1 MYICHEICIKLNLTM
16 KKTLIGKIFASLM
29 FAASATISNAQG
41 TDVTK
46 TYIQNPDFSA
56 RFAGWRNTNM
66 LYQTNKNFTLQ
77 SGEVY
82 MEKWVS
88 KGSKVG
94 SGYGI
99 FQDLR
104 NMKPGTY
111 VLTASAHN
119 IQQDKSDIQTG
130 AFLYANDEQV
140 EVNATNDYNV
150 TFCVIDGKATIG
162 FKTVNASGNW
172 VCCDNF
178 RLTYLGE
185 EADAMKTELQKLITE
200 AEGVKGEGAKA
211 TELAAAI
218 EAAQALL
225 GSADGNAVKEAAI
238 ALKRATLDY
247 RVSNASGSVPTV
259 TTNTFVPTGNTIALG
274 RSNVTGTVKEKGFCY
289 STSPNPTVL
298 DECATETFSN
308 NGTIYVMRGLKP
320 STFYYVRAYAMTKD
334 YAVGYGDVVKIATL
348 PAGSMT
354 WSYDNA
360 GDEQQNFRIKSA
372 TDECVWM
379 YNNLSHIPG
388 FFLQVHYAYGAGAG
402 DGTAECSYGGWMNV
416 SQKEAYQQTG
426 TMLHETNHGVGV
438 GTTGEWYNNSNLR
451 EGTSRGLWLGPQATK
466 MVRFFENSTTATMT
480 GDGTHM
486 WPYGI
491 NGAQEDKYNPENT
504 CLYYAN
510 ILITHAMHQD
520 GLPCTSGVGFAS
532 PAYLFEQ
539 DDATIYYIKNNNPA
553 TGMNTGYLTMTSTG
567 TMKWEAAS
575 ADDVKQDPNFQWH
588 ITYQPVYRSYF
599 LYNVGTG
606 RYITYSS
613 GFKGVKRTGNPQT
626 DDRLMFL
633 PERIDTKLSG
643 NGKTITKTAYWIL
656 HNDKYNSPALTAKNT
671 TTSNIGATTV
681 DLKNSATSQQ
691 WMFITENE
699 LDDIEQILVKSSTDE
714 LAALI
719 AKAKEVAAVNH
730 RANEGMQLSE
740 VDEAINST
748 IGNIEAEMPSYT
760 SAAQASA
767 AKEEI
772 INAVIEFIGSATP
785 TNASYPFD
793 ISFLLNN
800 PKLDENNQ
808 GWSESPTWSEKCC
821 EYFQKSFDFNQ
832 TTTQK
837 LPVATYGV
845 AVQAFQRTGA
855 KADTY
860 VPFTQDPEAGINATV
875 YGKAKT
881 AKIKNIWADA
891 QSKSLGG
898 TCYNQSGK
906 YIPDNMLAASKFF
919 DAGLY
924 ENLVLVP
931 TTTSA
936 TFKLGIKGTNTGTG
950 YWTIFRNFRL
960 YCYGSMTPEDVTA
973 IETVEATTGAALP
986 TSGII
991 YDLQGRRVQNPQNG
1005 IYIIDGKKIM
1015 IRK

>member
-1 MYICHEICIKLNLTM
+1 MLLVIAVFATATGIK
-16 KKTLIGKIFASLM
+16 
-29 FAASATISNAQG
+29 AQG

-56 RFAGWRNTNM
+56 RFAGWRNNNM

-140 EVNATNDYNV
+140 EVNATNDYSV

-162 FKTVNASGNW
+162 LKTLNATGNW

-185 EADAMKTELQKLITE
+185 EADAMKTELQKFITE
-200 AEGVKGEGAKA
+200 AESVKGEGAKA

-274 RSNVTGTVKEKGFCY
+274 RSNVTGTAKEKGFCY

-334 YAVGYGDVVKIATL
+334 YAVGYGEVVKIATL

-379 YNNLSHIPG
+379 YNNLSYIPG
-388 FFLQVHYAYGAGAG
+388 FFLQVHYVYGAGAG
-402 DGTAECSYGGWMNV
+402 DGTADCSYGGWMRV

-438 GTTGEWYNNSNLR
+438 GTTNEWYNNSNLR
-451 EGTSRGLWLGPQATK
+451 GSTTRGLWLGPQATK
-466 MVRFFENSTTATMT
+466 MVRFFENNNTATMT

-539 DDATIYYIKNNNPA
+539 DDDAIYYIKNNNA
-553 TGMNTGYLTMTSTG
+553 STGMNTGYLTMTTG
-567 TMKWEAAS
+567 TLKWVAAS
-575 ADDVKQDPNFQWH
+575 AEDVKDNPNFQWR
-588 ITYQPVYRSYF
+588 ITYQPINRAYF
-599 LYNVGTG
+599 IYNIGTG
-606 RYITYSS
+606 RYITYSD
-613 GFKGVKRTGNPQT
+613 GFKGVKRSGNPQA

-633 PERIDTKLSG
+633 PERIDTKLAG
-643 NGKTITKTAYWIL
+643 GGKSLTKTAYWIL
-656 HNDKYNSPALTAKNT
+656 HSDKYNSPALTAKST
-671 TTSNIGATTV
+671 TAANVSGTTV

-691 WMFITENE
+691 WMFITE
-699 LDDIEQILVKSSTDE
+699 DE
-714 LAALI
+714 LGDLDEI
-719 AKAKEVAAVNH
+719 LTQNCISDLQSVLEQVKAVAAVEH
-730 RANEGMQLSE
+730 RANEGMDLNE
-740 VDEAINST
+740 IDEALNSVIGT
-748 IGNIEAEMPSYT
+748 IESEMSSYT
-760 SAAQASA
+760 TPSQAIA
-767 AKEEI
+767 AKDELLS
-772 INAVIEFIGSATP
+772 ALLTFVGSATP
-785 TNASYPFD
+785 TNSAAPFD
-793 ISFLLNN
+793 LSFLLNN
-800 PKLDENNQ
+800 PKLDKDNS
-808 GWSESPTWSEKCC
+808 GWSETPTWSDNCC
-821 EYFQKSFDFNQ
+821 EYFQKNFDFNQ

-837 LPVATYGV
+837 LPAATYGV
-845 AVQAFQRTGA
+845 AVQAFQRPGA
-855 KADTY
+855 KGDTY
-860 VPFTQDPEAGINATV
+860 VPFTQDPEAGIGVTV
-875 YGKAKT
+875 YGKTTT

-891 QSKSLGG
+891 QNKSLGG
-898 TCYNQSGK
+898 STYNQSGL
-906 YIPDNMLAASKFF
+906 YIPDNMAAAAKWF
-919 DAGLY
+919 DAGWY
-924 ENLVLVP
+924 DNQVLVP

-936 TFKLGIKGTNTGTG
+936 TFKLGIKGTNSGTG

-960 YCYGSMTPEDVTA
+960 YCYGSMSPEDVTA
-973 IETVEATTGAALP
+973 IEAVEATTGTALP

-991 YDLQGRRVQNPQNG
+991 YDLQGRKVQNPQNG
-1005 IYIIDGKKIM
+1005 IYIIDGKKVM